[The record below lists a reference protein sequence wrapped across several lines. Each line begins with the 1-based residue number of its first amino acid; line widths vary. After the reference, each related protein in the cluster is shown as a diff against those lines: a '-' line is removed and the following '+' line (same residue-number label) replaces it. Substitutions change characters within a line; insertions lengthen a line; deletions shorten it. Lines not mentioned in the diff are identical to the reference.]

1 MSEQAHKKN
10 LWILT
15 EERPKASVLQ
25 KIFEYFSKDKKV
37 GFFGNP
43 LRIIPLLDQFNK
55 FSFTYEVV
63 GFECASVNKVFI
75 KTVSGASSFVD
86 FLVFF
91 QERQPTVEDVP
102 LYAIEE
108 TKTDDKESRNTGV
121 YQRCSKFVYIQNYF
135 PSIKKIM
142 LYELQVEQKE
152 SPTET
157 YVFGTRMLMTL
168 GVDIVGKKLD
178 ERIFKPF
185 SSIEEFILAKES
197 MRKAHAGNVP
207 ILITKFENRIEV
219 SGRLYKNGGLSYDP
233 NIGALSIISAVL
245 RKLGWKKKI
254 VITQHGLQQS
264 CVGNTNKFVQI
275 ANTLNISLDG
285 LSVPKAELPKGYWHY
300 EKKGEKL
307 GTIFIHLVVENFTN
321 GYSIFENHAGCEKG
335 YFQTSTGEHIPLQK
349 YVDREAYKEG
359 DKDQIVF
366 IPDLV
371 LLDVDENQVI
381 TVEGKKYENRFK
393 GIEELSNYDAFDE
406 LYVKPNY
413 RNFKIVRTVVLYGSN
428 EEQIAEIEVGF
439 LLNERGKLVLG
450 VKAPALFRKAIRNLL
465 DYWKNAE

>member
-1 MSEQAHKKN
+1 MAEKN

-15 EERPKASVLQ
+15 EERPKVSVLQ
-25 KIFEYFSKDKKV
+25 KIFEYFSKDKQV
-37 GFFGNP
+37 GFFGNT
-43 LRIIPLLDQFNK
+43 LRIIPLLDQFNR
-55 FSFTYEVV
+55 FSFTYEVI
-63 GFECASVNKVFI
+63 GFKCASVNRVLI
-75 KTVSGASSFVD
+75 KTVSGSSSFVD

-91 QERQPTVEDVP
+91 QEHQPTVKDVP

-121 YQRCSKFVYIQNYF
+121 YQRCSKFVFIQNFF
-135 PSIKKIM
+135 PATKKIM

-152 SPTET
+152 TPTET
-157 YVFGTRMLMTL
+157 YIFGTRMLMTL

-185 SSIEEFILAKES
+185 DSIDELIFAKKS
-197 MRKAHAGNVP
+197 MRKAPAGNVP
-207 ILITKFENRIEV
+207 ILLTKFENRIEV
-219 SGRLYKNGGLSYDP
+219 SGRLFKSGGLSHDP

-245 RKLGWKKKI
+245 RKLGWSKQI
-254 VITQHGLQQS
+254 VITQHGLQQKH
-264 CVGNTNKFVQI
+264 VGRTNKFVQI
-275 ANTLNISLDG
+275 ANVLNLSLDG
-285 LSVPKAELPKGYWHY
+285 LIVPQAELPKDYWHY

-335 YFQTSTGEHIPLQK
+335 YFQTSRGEHIPLQK
-349 YVDREAYKEG
+349 YADRDAYKDG

-371 LLDVDENQVI
+371 LLDVDEKEVI
-381 TVEGKKYENRFK
+381 TIEGKKYEFRYN
-393 GIEELSNYDAFDE
+393 GIEELNNYDAFDK
-406 LYVKPNY
+406 LYLKQNY
-413 RNFKIVRTVVLYGSN
+413 GDFKIVRTVVLYGSN
-428 EEQIAEIEVGF
+428 EEKIGELEVGF

-450 VKAPALFRKAIRNLL
+450 VRAPSLFKKAITNLL
-465 DYWKNAE
+465 DFWKKVN